1 MNYQKHYDTLMNR
14 AKNRLLEG
22 YSERHHIIPRC
33 MGGTDEQ
40 DNLVA
45 LTAEEHYVAH
55 QLLVKMYPDNDKLIY
70 AAKMMTISGSDNIR
84 NNKLYGWLRVKFSA
98 SMKELL
104 KNNPEKHPMNSPEAK
119 AKRSVF
125 MKEFLKNNPE
135 KNPSKN
141 PETRAKISAS
151 MTEYYNNPEARA
163 KQSAST
169 KKYLKNNPEA
179 RAKMSASRKEFLKNN
194 PEKNPSKNPEARA
207 KISASKKELYKNN
220 PEKNPSKNPETR
232 AKMSASMKE
241 YHRKKKLANG

>member
-33 MGGTDEQ
+33 MGGTNRK
-40 DNLVA
+40 DNLVT

-55 QLLVKMYPDNDKLIY
+55 QLLVKMHPDNDKLIY

-84 NNKLYGWLRVKFSA
+84 NNKLYGWLKLKVSA
-98 SMKELL
+98 SRKEYL

-125 MKEFLKNNPE
+125 MKEYHKNNPEKHPMNNPESRAKMTASLKEYHKNNPEKHPMNNPESRAKMTASLKEYLNKPEVKSKISASRKEYCKNNPE
-135 KNPSKN
+135 KNPMKN
-141 PETRAKISAS
+141 PETKAKVSAS
-151 MTEYYNNPEARA
+151 M
-163 KQSAST
+163 
-169 KKYLKNNPEA
+169 
-179 RAKMSASRKEFLKNN
+179 M
-194 PEKNPSKNPEARA
+194 
-207 KISASKKELYKNN
+207 
-220 PEKNPSKNPETR
+220 
-232 AKMSASMKE
+232 E

>member
-1 MNYQKHYDTLMNR
+1 MNYQKHYDTLINR

-33 MGGTDEQ
+33 MGGTNRK

-70 AAKMMTISGSDNIR
+70 AAQMMTISSSHNIR
-84 NNKLYGWLRVKFSA
+84 NNKLYGWLKLKVSASKKEYFKDNPEARAKLSA
-98 SMKELL
+98 SMKEFL
-104 KNNPEKHPMNSPEAK
+104 KNNPEKHPMKNPESR

-135 KNPSKN
+135 KNP
-141 PETRAKISAS
+141 
-151 MTEYYNNPEARA
+151 M
-163 KQSAST
+163 
-169 KKYLKNNPEA
+169 
-179 RAKMSASRKEFLKNN
+179 
-194 PEKNPSKNPEARA
+194 KNPEARA
-207 KISASKKELYKNN
+207 KISASMTEYSNKPEVKAKMSAITKEKNPMKNPQTRAKMSASKKEYYKNN
-220 PEKNPSKNPETR
+220 PEKHPMKNPESR
-232 AKMSASMKE
+232 AKASASMKE

>member
-1 MNYQKHYDTLMNR
+1 MNYQKHYDTLINR

-40 DNLVA
+40 DNLA
-45 LTAEEHYVAH
+45 TLTAEEHYVAH
-55 QLLVKMYPDNDKLIY
+55 QLLVKIYPDNYKLIY
-70 AAKMMTISGSDNIR
+70 AAHMMTVSSSGQVR

-151 MTEYYNNPEARA
+151 MTEYSNKPEV
-163 KQSAST
+163 K
-169 KKYLKNNPEA
+169 
-179 RAKMSASRKEFLKNN
+179 AKMSATTK
-194 PEKNPSKNPEARA
+194 EKNPMKNPQ
-207 KISASKKELYKNN
+207 
-220 PEKNPSKNPETR
+220 TR
-232 AKMSASMKE
+232 AKMSASLKE
-241 YHRKKKLANG
+241 YNRKKKLANG

>member
-1 MNYQKHYDTLMNR
+1 MNYQKHYDTLINR

-70 AAKMMTISGSDNIR
+70 AAKMMTISASGHVR
-84 NNKLYGWLRVKFSA
+84 NNKLYGWLKIKYS
-98 SMKELL
+98 SISSLNMKEFL

-119 AKRSVF
+119 AK
-125 MKEFLKNNPE
+125 
-135 KNPSKN
+135 
-141 PETRAKISAS
+141 
-151 MTEYYNNPEARA
+151 
-163 KQSAST
+163 
-169 KKYLKNNPEA
+169 
-179 RAKMSASRKEFLKNN
+179 MSASRREYLKNN

-207 KISASKKELYKNN
+207 KISASMTEYFNNPEARAKISASKKELYKNN
-220 PEKNPSKNPETR
+220 PEKHPMKNPETK
-232 AKMSASMKE
+232 AKVSASMME